1 MRCEKPVGTGEHRLR
16 QSSTMSALASWSID
30 ASTADAPFLAVMS
43 RLVFLALLIAA
54 GVAGSWL
61 LWRMSRVRSF
71 IDLHPWLPVFHA
83 ALWGVIIFFV
93 MRAAFPEASGVRPY
107 TRMGLVALVAIIALP
122 WLRNVFHGL
131 VFALERRYRIGDHLR
146 VGSLE
151 GRVVALGV
159 RAVTL
164 RAADGTEAA
173 VPYSN
178 FAIENVVRLN
188 LDARDTPCELEVKIP
203 PSVSVERAM
212 QLARTAATLTPFAS
226 PRCAPDVFL
235 VPERN
240 DLDAIKLRI
249 RGFVFDREHEQRYT
263 SDVIARLSAA
273 LRAERERPTGLPGKA
288 GLDGPAPSRV

>member
-1 MRCEKPVGTGEHRLR
+1 
-16 QSSTMSALASWSID
+16 MSALAFFD
-30 ASTADAPFLAVMS
+30 APGAEAPFLAVMS
-43 RLVFLALLIAA
+43 RLVFLGVLLAS

-71 IDLHPWLPVFHA
+71 VDLHPWLPVFHA
-83 ALWGVIIFFV
+83 ALWGVIVFFV
-93 MRAAFPEASGVRPY
+93 LRAAFPEASGLRPY
-107 TRMGLVALVAIIALP
+107 TRMGLVALLAIIALP

-146 VGSLE
+146 VGVLE

-188 LDARDTPCELEVKIP
+188 LDARDTPCEIDVKVP
-203 PSVSVERAM
+203 PSVPLDRAM

-235 VPERN
+235 VPEHD

-263 SDVIARLSAA
+263 SDVIARLQTA
-273 LRAERERPTGLPGKA
+273 LRAERDRPATGPSK
-288 GLDGPAPSRV
+288 PKFETPTPSRA

>member
-1 MRCEKPVGTGEHRLR
+1 
-16 QSSTMSALASWSID
+16 MSAFVSWSME
-30 ASTADAPFLAVMS
+30 ASSGGAPFFAVMS
-43 RLVFLALLIAA
+43 RLVFLALLVAG

-61 LWRMSRVRSF
+61 LWRMGRVRSF
-71 IDLHPWLPVFHA
+71 VDLHPWLPVLHA
-83 ALWGVIIFFV
+83 GLWGVIVFFV
-93 MRAAFPEASGVRPY
+93 LRAAFPEASGLRPY
-107 TRMGLVALVAIIALP
+107 TRMGLVALLAIIALP
-122 WLRNVFHGL
+122 WLRNIFHGL

-146 VGSLE
+146 VGGLE

-178 FAIENVVRLN
+178 LAIENVVRLN
-188 LDARDTPCELEVKIP
+188 LDARDTPCEIEVKVP
-203 PSVSVERAM
+203 PTVPVERAM

-235 VPERN
+235 VPERD

-263 SDVIARLSAA
+263 SDVVARLSAA
-273 LRAERERPTGLPGKA
+273 LRAERDRTGSVAGKPKLDAPT
-288 GLDGPAPSRV
+288 PSRA

>member
-1 MRCEKPVGTGEHRLR
+1 
-16 QSSTMSALASWSID
+16 MSAFVSWSMAMD
-30 ASTADAPFLAVMS
+30 AATPDTPFLAVMS
-43 RLVFLALLIAA
+43 RLVFLALLIAS

-61 LWRMSRVRSF
+61 LWRMGRVRSF
-71 IDLHPWLPVFHA
+71 VDLHPWLPVFHA
-83 ALWGVIIFFV
+83 GIWGAIVFFV
-93 MRAAFPEASGVRPY
+93 LRAAFPEASGLRPY
-107 TRMGLVALVAIIALP
+107 TRMGLVALLAIIALP

-173 VPYSN
+173 VPYTN

-188 LDARDTPCELEVKIP
+188 LDARDTPCEIEVRVP
-203 PSVSVERAM
+203 VHVSIERAM

-226 PRCAPDVFL
+226 PRCPPDVFIA
-235 VPERN
+235 PDRD

-249 RGFVFDREHEQRYT
+249 RGFVFDREHEQRYA
-263 SDVIARLSAA
+263 SDVIGRLSAA
-273 LRAERERPTGLPGKA
+273 LRAEPGRAAGTPGKPKFDA
-288 GLDGPAPSRV
+288 PAPSRA

>member
-1 MRCEKPVGTGEHRLR
+1 MRVPALR
-16 QSSTMSALASWSID
+16 QSSTMSAFVSLSIEASSV
-30 ASTADAPFLAVMS
+30 DAPFLAVMS

-54 GVAGSWL
+54 GVAASWL
-61 LWRMSRVRSF
+61 FWRMGRVRSF
-71 IDLHPWLPVFHA
+71 GDLHPWLPVFHA
-83 ALWGVIIFFV
+83 GIWGLIVFFV
-93 MRAAFPEASGVRPY
+93 LRASFPEATGVRPY
-107 TRMGLVALVAIIALP
+107 TRMGLFALLAIIALP

-146 VGSLE
+146 VGALE

-178 FAIENVVRLN
+178 FAVENVVRLN
-188 LDARDTPCELEVKIP
+188 LDARDTPCEIEVKLPEHVPID
-203 PSVSVERAM
+203 RAI
-212 QLARTAATLTPFAS
+212 QHARTAATLTPFAS
-226 PRCAPDVFL
+226 PRCPPDVFI
-235 VPERN
+235 VPDRD

-263 SDVIARLSAA
+263 SEVVARLSAA
-273 LRAERERPTGLPGKA
+273 LRSERERAMGLAGKA
-288 GLDGPAPSRV
+288 RIDGPTPSRA

>member
-1 MRCEKPVGTGEHRLR
+1 
-16 QSSTMSALASWSID
+16 MSVLVSVAMAAD
-30 ASTADAPFLAVMS
+30 ATPADAPFLAVMS
-43 RLVFLALLIAA
+43 RLLFLALLVAS
-54 GVAGSWL
+54 GVAASWL
-61 LWRMSRVRSF
+61 LWRMGRVRSF
-71 IDLHPWLPVFHA
+71 VDLHPWLPVLHA
-83 ALWGVIIFFV
+83 GIWGSIVFFV
-93 MRAAFPEASGVRPY
+93 LRAAFPEASGLRPY
-107 TRMGLVALVAIIALP
+107 TRMGLVALLSLIALP

-146 VGSLE
+146 VGTLE

-188 LDARDTPCELEVKIP
+188 LDARDTPCEVEVRVP
-203 PSVSVERAM
+203 AHVSIERAM

-226 PRCAPDVFL
+226 PRCPPDVFIAPDRDDVEAL
-235 VPERN
+235 
-240 DLDAIKLRI
+240 KLKI
-249 RGFVFDREHEQRYT
+249 RGFVFDREHEQRYA

-273 LRAERERPTGLPGKA
+273 LRAEPSRAAGLPGKPKFDA
-288 GLDGPAPSRV
+288 PTPSRA